1 MAPRSAESP
10 KQMQQGRWIWAI
22 AGLAVLAGGGWV
34 ARTRLGLDARAG
46 GPGASPSAAASAAAD
61 KPVAIVSVPVVARDM
76 PIYLE
81 GLGTATA
88 FYTVTVKT
96 QVDGRI
102 DRIAFREGQ
111 PVKKGDV
118 IAQIDPR
125 PFQAVLHQLEA
136 TLAKDRATV
145 NQNKL
150 TYDRQVALKQ
160 DNLASQQ
167 VVDDARAALEVAQ
180 AVTVSDAATID
191 AARLNIEYARI
202 VSPIDG
208 ITGIRLVDVGN
219 IVHPADA
226 SGIVVITQMDPIAV
240 IFTLPQDDLPRV
252 SKAMRDGP
260 VTVDAMSRDGST
272 LLGTGQV
279 ALIDNQI
286 NQTTATIRL
295 KAILPN
301 ENRMLWPNQFVK
313 ARLLLK
319 TEPNAIVVPAAVVQ
333 RGPDGT
339 FAYVVGPDDRVSVRP
354 VTVSILQGE
363 TAILSAGLS
372 AGDVVVT
379 EGQYQLRPGARVAQK
394 TTEKRAGSAASAD
407 SPAKVASMSP
417 IGAGSAVRAAASAP
431 LGKPGAAP

>member
-1 MAPRSAESP
+1 
-10 KQMQQGRWIWAI
+10 
-22 AGLAVLAGGGWV
+22 
-34 ARTRLGLDARAG
+34 
-46 GPGASPSAAASAAAD
+46 
-61 KPVAIVSVPVVARDM
+61 VSVPVVKRDM

-81 GLGTATA
+81 GLGNVTA

-111 PVKKGDV
+111 AVKKGDL

-125 PFQAVLHQLEA
+125 PFQAVLHQAEA

-145 NQNKL
+145 SQNKL

-167 VVDDARAALEVAQ
+167 TVDDARAALEVAQ

-219 IVHPADA
+219 IVHPSDA
-226 SGIVVITQMDPIAV
+226 SGLVVITQIDPIAV

-252 SKAMRDGP
+252 SKAMSDGP
-260 VTVDAMSRDGST
+260 VPVEAMSRDGST
-272 LLGTGQV
+272 LLGKGLV

-301 ENRMLWPNQFVK
+301 EKKLLWPNQFVK

-319 TEPNAIVVPAAVVQ
+319 TEPDAIVVPAAVVQ

-339 FAYVVGPDDRVSVRP
+339 FAYVVGPDNRVSVRP
-354 VTVSILQGE
+354 VTVATLQGE
-363 TAILSAGLS
+363 TAILSSGLS
-372 AGDVVVT
+372 AGEVVVT
-379 EGQYQLRPGARVAQK
+379 EGQYQLRPGARVAEK
-394 TTEKRAGSAASAD
+394 TVEKRAGTTGGAETPAKEASVPPSGSAAMA
-407 SPAKVASMSP
+407 
-417 IGAGSAVRAAASAP
+417 RAASSAEP
-431 LGKPGAAP
+431 WKPGATP